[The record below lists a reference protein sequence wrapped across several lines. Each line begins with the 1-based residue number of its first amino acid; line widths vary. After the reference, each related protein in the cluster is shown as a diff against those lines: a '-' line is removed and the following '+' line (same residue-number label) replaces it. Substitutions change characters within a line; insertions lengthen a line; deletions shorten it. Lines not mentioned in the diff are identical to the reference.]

1 MTRANLMSGAT
12 IPSRRDEGSIMSDTP
27 FDDGPKG
34 LFTNTR
40 PEVRHII
47 PKHVKDRTLV
57 RARCG

>member
-1 MTRANLMSGAT
+1 
-12 IPSRRDEGSIMSDTP
+12 MSDTP